1 MAIFLTVF
9 VIFIIFLTLLYFF
22 LIRLINH
29 LSYLSAKKELMMNI
43 KANKQKAKLTLEI
56 VEADIQKIKDRI
68 EVASEL
74 NVKKSELNDLK
85 RSLKQMKEIQRE
97 IENEVKDI

>member
-1 MAIFLTVF
+1 MAMFLTVF
-9 VIFIIFLTLLYFF
+9 VIFIIFLIVLYFF
-22 LIRLINH
+22 IIRLINH
-29 LSYLSAKKELMMNI
+29 LSYLSAKKELMMNVR
-43 KANKQKAKLTLEI
+43 ANKQKAKLTLGM
-56 VEADIQKIKDRI
+56 VETDIQKIKDRI

-74 NVKKSELNDLK
+74 NIKKSELNDLK

>member
-22 LIRLINH
+22 IIRLINH

>member
-43 KANKQKAKLTLEI
+43 KANKQKAKLTLEM